1 MDSSS
6 SPPSPPVSLAQ
17 VRERV
22 INQLTQAFAHDLI
35 GVEELERR
43 LEHVYQTQSV
53 AEAEAV
59 VRDLRVAETTG
70 SLPAPNID
78 EPRQSAESF
87 PALAPER
94 FVAIMSSTSRSGA
107 WTVPPRLEA
116 RAVFADAKIDLTKAI
131 LPGEIIDIHVRLFG
145 ANMEIIVPAHLRV
158 VNRVGAFLANVET
171 SPSLDLAPMVPGSPV
186 VRITGY
192 ATMANLEIIAAT
204 DPRDDD

>member
-6 SPPSPPVSLAQ
+6 TPVSLPQ

-35 GVEELERR
+35 SVDELERR

-59 VRDLRVAETTG
+59 VLDLRAAEATG
-70 SLPAPNID
+70 SLPAPNSD
-78 EPRQSAESF
+78 EPRQSAEAL
-87 PALAPER
+87 PAVGKDRLT
-94 FVAIMSSTSRSGA
+94 AIMSSNSRRGA
-107 WTVPPRLEA
+107 WTVPPHLEA
-116 RAVFADAKIDLTKAI
+116 RAIFADLTLDLTQAV

-145 ANMEIIVPAHLRV
+145 ANLEIIVPPRLRV

-171 SPSLDLAPMVPGSPV
+171 SPSLDLAPMIPGSPV

-192 ATMANLEIIAAT
+192 ATMSNLEIIDAT
-204 DPRDDD
+204 APRDED

>member
-1 MDSSS
+1 MDSS
-6 SPPSPPVSLAQ
+6 SPPVSLPE

-35 GVEELERR
+35 GVDELERR

-59 VRDLRVAETTG
+59 VLDLRVAQVTG
-70 SLPAPNID
+70 ALPAPNPD
-78 EPRQSAESF
+78 EPRQSAEAL
-87 PALAPER
+87 PA
-94 FVAIMSSTSRSGA
+94 VAKDRLTAILSSTSRRGA
-107 WTVPPRLEA
+107 WTVPPYLEA
-116 RAVFADAKIDLTKAI
+116 RAIFADMTLDLTNAV

-145 ANMEIIVPAHLRV
+145 ANLEIIVPPNLRV

-171 SPSLDLAPMVPGSPV
+171 SPALDLAPMVPGSPV

-192 ATMANLEIIAAT
+192 ATAANLEVIDAT
-204 DPRDDD
+204 APRDD